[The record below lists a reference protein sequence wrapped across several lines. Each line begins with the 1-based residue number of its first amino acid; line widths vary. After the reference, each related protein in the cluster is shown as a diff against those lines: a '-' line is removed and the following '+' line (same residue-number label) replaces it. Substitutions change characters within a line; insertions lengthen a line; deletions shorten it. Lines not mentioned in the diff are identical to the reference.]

1 MCTKVGL
8 SADETQALISKTKDQ
23 EIKDTLK
30 ETTQKALDLGVSTL
44 TNRWDYVVTN
54 KIISIDFV
62 QSLCK
67 LAAVK
72 DY

>member
-30 ETTQKALDLGVSTL
+30 ETTQRALDLGVSTL

-54 KIISIDFV
+54 KIISIDFI
-62 QSLCK
+62 Q
-67 LAAVK
+67 
-72 DY
+72 

>member
-1 MCTKVGL
+1 MCSKVGL

-54 KIISIDFV
+54 KIISIDFI
-62 QSLCK
+62 Q
-67 LAAVK
+67 
-72 DY
+72 

>member
-8 SADETQALISKTKDQ
+8 SAGETQALISKTKDQ

-54 KIISIDFV
+54 KIISVDFIH
-62 QSLCK
+62 
-67 LAAVK
+67 
-72 DY
+72 

>member
-1 MCTKVGL
+1 MCSKVGL

-54 KIISIDFV
+54 KIISIGFV
-62 QSLCK
+62 Q
-67 LAAVK
+67 
-72 DY
+72 

>member
-30 ETTQKALDLGVSTL
+30 ETTQKALDLGVSTV

-54 KIISIDFV
+54 KIISIGFV
-62 QSLCK
+62 Q
-67 LAAVK
+67 
-72 DY
+72 

>member
-1 MCTKVGL
+1 MCSKVGL

-54 KIISIDFV
+54 KIISIVFFI
-62 QSLCK
+62 Q
-67 LAAVK
+67 
-72 DY
+72 

>member
-54 KIISIDFV
+54 KIISTGFIP
-62 QSLCK
+62 
-67 LAAVK
+67 
-72 DY
+72 

>member
-8 SADETQALISKTKDQ
+8 NADETQALISKTKDQ

-54 KIISIDFV
+54 KIISIGFV
-62 QSLCK
+62 Q
-67 LAAVK
+67 
-72 DY
+72 

>member
-8 SADETQALISKTKDQ
+8 SEDETQVLISKTKDQ

-54 KIISIDFV
+54 KIISIGFV
-62 QSLCK
+62 Q
-67 LAAVK
+67 
-72 DY
+72 

>member
-1 MCTKVGL
+1 MCIKVGL

-30 ETTQKALDLGVSTL
+30 ETTQKALDLGVSML

-54 KIISIDFV
+54 KIISIGFV
-62 QSLCK
+62 Q
-67 LAAVK
+67 
-72 DY
+72 

>member
-54 KIISIDFV
+54 KIISIDFI
-62 QSLCK
+62 Q
-67 LAAVK
+67 
-72 DY
+72 

>member
-54 KIISIDFV
+54 KIISVDFI
-62 QSLCK
+62 Q
-67 LAAVK
+67 
-72 DY
+72 

>member
-44 TNRWDYVVTN
+44 TNRWDYVVTKN
-54 KIISIDFV
+54 IISIGFV
-62 QSLCK
+62 Q
-67 LAAVK
+67 
-72 DY
+72 

>member
-8 SADETQALISKTKDQ
+8 SEDETQVLISKTKDQ

-44 TNRWDYVVTN
+44 TNRWDYLVTN
-54 KIISIDFV
+54 KIISTGFI
-62 QSLCK
+62 Q
-67 LAAVK
+67 
-72 DY
+72 

>member
-30 ETTQKALDLGVSTL
+30 ETSQKALDLGVSTL

-54 KIISIDFV
+54 KIISIGFV
-62 QSLCK
+62 Q
-67 LAAVK
+67 
-72 DY
+72 

>member
-1 MCTKVGL
+1 MCSKVGL

-44 TNRWDYVVTN
+44 TNRWEYVVTN
-54 KIISIDFV
+54 KIISIDFI
-62 QSLCK
+62 Q
-67 LAAVK
+67 
-72 DY
+72 

>member
-30 ETTQKALDLGVSTL
+30 ESTQKALDLGVSTL

-54 KIISIDFV
+54 KIISIDFI
-62 QSLCK
+62 Q
-67 LAAVK
+67 
-72 DY
+72 

>member
-1 MCTKVGL
+1 MCSKVGL

-54 KIISIDFV
+54 KIISIGFV
-62 QSLCK
+62 QRI
-67 LAAVK
+67 VM
-72 DY
+72 

>member
-1 MCTKVGL
+1 MSTKVGL

-54 KIISIDFV
+54 KIISIGFV
-62 QSLCK
+62 Q
-67 LAAVK
+67 
-72 DY
+72 

>member
-1 MCTKVGL
+1 MCSKVGL

-44 TNRWDYVVTN
+44 TNRWDYLVTN
-54 KIISIDFV
+54 KIISIGFV
-62 QSLCK
+62 Q
-67 LAAVK
+67 
-72 DY
+72 

>member
-8 SADETQALISKTKDQ
+8 SEDETQVLISKTKDQ

-44 TNRWDYVVTN
+44 TNRWDYVFTN
-54 KIISIDFV
+54 KIISIDFI
-62 QSLCK
+62 Q
-67 LAAVK
+67 
-72 DY
+72 

>member
-1 MCTKVGL
+1 MCSKVGL

-62 QSLCK
+62 Q
-67 LAAVK
+67 
-72 DY
+72 

>member
-54 KIISIDFV
+54 KIISVDFIH
-62 QSLCK
+62 
-67 LAAVK
+67 
-72 DY
+72 

>member
-1 MCTKVGL
+1 MCIKVGL

-44 TNRWDYVVTN
+44 TNR
-54 KIISIDFV
+54 
-62 QSLCK
+62 
-67 LAAVK
+67 
-72 DY
+72 

>member
-44 TNRWDYVVTN
+44 TNRWEYVVTN
-54 KIISIDFV
+54 KIISIDFI
-62 QSLCK
+62 Q
-67 LAAVK
+67 
-72 DY
+72 

>member
-44 TNRWDYVVTN
+44 ANRWDYVVTN
-54 KIISIDFV
+54 KIISIDFI
-62 QSLCK
+62 Q
-67 LAAVK
+67 
-72 DY
+72 

>member
-1 MCTKVGL
+1 MCSKVGL

-54 KIISIDFV
+54 KIISVDFIH
-62 QSLCK
+62 
-67 LAAVK
+67 
-72 DY
+72 

>member
-54 KIISIDFV
+54 KIISTGFI
-62 QSLCK
+62 Q
-67 LAAVK
+67 
-72 DY
+72 

>member
-30 ETTQKALDLGVSTL
+30 ETTQRALDLGVSTL

-54 KIISIDFV
+54 KIISIGFV
-62 QSLCK
+62 Q
-67 LAAVK
+67 
-72 DY
+72 

>member
-1 MCTKVGL
+1 MCSKVGL

-44 TNRWDYVVTN
+44 TNRWDYLVTN
-54 KIISIDFV
+54 KIISTGFI
-62 QSLCK
+62 Q
-67 LAAVK
+67 
-72 DY
+72 

>member
-1 MCTKVGL
+1 MCIKVGL

-54 KIISIDFV
+54 KIISIGFV
-62 QSLCK
+62 Q
-67 LAAVK
+67 
-72 DY
+72 

>member
-54 KIISIDFV
+54 KIISIDFIQCV
-62 QSLCK
+62 
-67 LAAVK
+67 VM
-72 DY
+72 

>member
-8 SADETQALISKTKDQ
+8 SEDETQVLISKTKDQ

-54 KIISIDFV
+54 KIISIDFI
-62 QSLCK
+62 Q
-67 LAAVK
+67 
-72 DY
+72 

>member
-54 KIISIDFV
+54 KIISIDCI
-62 QSLCK
+62 Q
-67 LAAVK
+67 
-72 DY
+72 

>member
-44 TNRWDYVVTN
+44 TNRWDYLVTN
-54 KIISIDFV
+54 KIISTGFI
-62 QSLCK
+62 Q
-67 LAAVK
+67 
-72 DY
+72 

>member
-1 MCTKVGL
+1 MRCLQVCSKVGL

-54 KIISIDFV
+54 KIISTGFIP
-62 QSLCK
+62 
-67 LAAVK
+67 
-72 DY
+72 

>member
-23 EIKDTLK
+23 KIKDTLK

-54 KIISIDFV
+54 KIISIDFI
-62 QSLCK
+62 Q
-67 LAAVK
+67 
-72 DY
+72 

>member
-30 ETTQKALDLGVSTL
+30 ETTQKALVLGVSTL
-44 TNRWDYVVTN
+44 TNRWDYVVTEN
-54 KIISIDFV
+54 IISIGFV
-62 QSLCK
+62 Q
-67 LAAVK
+67 
-72 DY
+72 